1 MIWFPNPELLS
12 LFAHFVDVMTSQTE
26 LVAATETQPS
36 IASHLSIAAVERD
49 TGLSK
54 DVLRVWERRYGF
66 PVPERDPNGERLY
79 RLPQVE
85 RLRTI
90 KRLMDAGHRPGKLL
104 ALSESDFDTL
114 ANRQTRPRRGDESGD
129 LQRQILDLAHNHDTS
144 GLRQLLSL
152 SLMKQGLQEFVIETV
167 APLNRAVTEAW
178 MRGDL
183 EAFEERAYS
192 EQVHTVLRAAML
204 PAANSMQL
212 PRIVLGT
219 LPNEVNALGLLMVE
233 GLLAPEGVQCVSL
246 GTQVP
251 IPEIAA
257 AATAFDADVVALSF
271 SASFSSKQA
280 VASLESL
287 RSVVP
292 PTTAIWV
299 GGELIRRIRRDIP
312 GITPTGTLSDMLAA
326 LRQWRAE
333 RTAV

>member
-1 MIWFPNPELLS
+1 
-12 LFAHFVDVMTSQTE
+12 MTSPTE
-26 LVAATETQPS
+26 IAAVPETPPS

-66 PVPERDPNGERLY
+66 PLPERDPNGERLY
-79 RLPQVE
+79 PLPQVE

-104 ALSESDFDTL
+104 ALSESDLDTL

-129 LQRQILDLAHNHDTS
+129 LQRQILDLVHDHDTG

-178 MRGDL
+178 MRG
-183 EAFEERAYS
+183 EVAVFEERAYT
-192 EQVHTVLRAAML
+192 EQVQMVLRAAML
-204 PAANSMQL
+204 PTSGGANSMQP
-212 PRIVLGT
+212 PRIVLAT
-219 LPNEVNALGLLMVE
+219 LPNEVNSLGLLLVE
-233 GLLAPEGVQCVSL
+233 ALLAPEGVQCVSL

-257 AATAFDADVVALSF
+257 AAVAFEADVVALSF

-292 PTTAIWV
+292 ATTAIWV
-299 GGELIRRIRRDIP
+299 GGELIRRIRRDIS
-312 GITPTGTLSDMLAA
+312 GVTPTGTLADMLAA

-333 RTAV
+333 RAAA

>member
-1 MIWFPNPELLS
+1 
-12 LFAHFVDVMTSQTE
+12 MTSTTE
-26 LVAATETQPS
+26 IALAALAPPS

-66 PVPERDPNGERLY
+66 PVPERDPNSERLY
-79 RLPQVE
+79 PLPQVE

-104 ALSESDFDTL
+104 ALSETDLDTL

-129 LQRQILDLAHNHDTS
+129 LQRQILDLVHVHDTN

-178 MRGDL
+178 MRGDV
-183 EAFEERAYS
+183 EVFEERAYN
-192 EQVHTVLRAAML
+192 EQVQMVLRAAML
-204 PAANSMQL
+204 PASSGASGMQP

-233 GLLAPEGVQCVSL
+233 ALLAPEGVQCVSL

-257 AATAFDADVVALSF
+257 AAVAFEADVVALSF

-292 PTTAIWV
+292 ATTAIWV

-312 GITPTGTLSDMLAA
+312 GITPTGTLADMLAA

-333 RTAV
+333 RTIT

>member
-1 MIWFPNPELLS
+1 
-12 LFAHFVDVMTSQTE
+12 MTSSPA
-26 LVAATETQPS
+26 LAAVPEIPPS

-66 PVPERDPNGERLY
+66 PLPERDPNGERLY
-79 RLPQVE
+79 PLPQVE

-104 ALSESDFDTL
+104 ALPESDLDSL

-129 LQRQILDLAHNHDTS
+129 LQRQIIDLVHNHNTT

-178 MRGDL
+178 MRGDV
-183 EAFEERAYS
+183 EVFEERAYG
-192 EQVHTVLRAAML
+192 EQVLMVLRAAML
-204 PAANSMQL
+204 PATNNLQP
-212 PRIVLGT
+212 PRIVLAT
-219 LPNEVNALGLLMVE
+219 LPNEVNALGLLMTE
-233 GLLAPEGVQCVSL
+233 ALFAPEGVQCVSL

-251 IPEIAA
+251 IPDIASA
-257 AATAFDADVVALSF
+257 AVAL
-271 SASFSSKQA
+271 
-280 VASLESL
+280 ASLESL

-312 GITPTGTLSDMLAA
+312 GITPTGTLADMLAA

-333 RTAV
+333 RAVA

>member
-1 MIWFPNPELLS
+1 
-12 LFAHFVDVMTSQTE
+12 MTHPTS
-26 LVAATETQPS
+26 VAVATETTPS

-79 RLPQVE
+79 PLPQVE
-85 RLRTI
+85 RLRSI
-90 KRLMDAGHRPGKLL
+90 KRLMDGGHRPGKLL
-104 ALSESDFDTL
+104 ALSETDLDKLVS
-114 ANRQTRPRRGDESGD
+114 RQTRPRRGDESGD
-129 LQRQILDLAHNHDTS
+129 LQRQILDLVHHHDMA

-152 SLMKQGLQEFVIETV
+152 SLMKQRLQEFVIETV

-178 MRGDL
+178 MRGDV
-183 EAFEERAYS
+183 EVFEERAYT
-192 EQVHTVLRAAML
+192 EQVQMVLRAAML
-204 PAANSMQL
+204 PGLNSASR
-212 PRIVLGT
+212 PRIVLST

-233 GLLAPEGVQCVSL
+233 ALLAPEGVHCVSL

-257 AATAFDADVVALSF
+257 AVTAFAADVVALSF

-287 RSVVP
+287 RSIVP
-292 PTTAIWV
+292 ATTAIWV
-299 GGELIRRIRRDIP
+299 GGELIRRIRREI
-312 GITPTGTLSDMLAA
+312 GGVTPTGTLADMLAA

-333 RTAV
+333 RAID

>member
-1 MIWFPNPELLS
+1 
-12 LFAHFVDVMTSQTE
+12 MTSPTE
-26 LVAATETQPS
+26 ISSSTEAPPS

-66 PVPERDPNGERLY
+66 PIPERDPNSERLY
-79 RLPQVE
+79 PLPQVE

-90 KRLMDAGHRPGKLL
+90 KRLMDGGHRPGKLL
-104 ALSESDFDTL
+104 ALSETDLDTL

-129 LQRQILDLAHNHDTS
+129 LQRQIIDLVHTHDTT

-178 MRGDL
+178 MRGDV
-183 EAFEERAYS
+183 EVFEERAYT
-192 EQVHTVLRAAML
+192 EQVQMVLRAAML
-204 PAANSMQL
+204 PAAGGANSAQT
-212 PRIVLGT
+212 PRIVLAT
-219 LPNEVNALGLLMVE
+219 LPNEVNALGLLMIE
-233 GLLAPEGVQCVSL
+233 ALLAPEGVQCVSL

-257 AATAFDADVVALSF
+257 AAGAFEADVVALSF

-287 RSVVP
+287 RSVIP
-292 PTTAIWV
+292 TTTAIWV
-299 GGELIRRIRRDIP
+299 GGELIRRIRREIP
-312 GITPTGTLSDMLAA
+312 GITPTGTLADMLAA

-333 RTAV
+333 RTIS